1 MSELRRKGL
10 PEIWRK
16 DKKNIDLRHTGVKNI
31 YDGSIA
37 KGGAGGLITK
47 MMMVMMREV
56 MNV

>member
-1 MSELRRKGL
+1 M
-10 PEIWRK
+10 WRK

-47 MMMVMMREV
+47 MMMMMMREV